1 MKKCLGLGGWACLES
16 CPFRAEGTF
25 KVNNSARSRRVAV
38 SADGRGLVSQAGAV
52 LLWETMRVTGL
63 GRGLS
68 AALEQWRTP
77 RAVHDPG
84 KIIADLAAAV
94 VLGGDC
100 LADIAVLREQPDLAG
115 LVASDPVVS
124 RLVSALAAD
133 GPRAPAAIRA
143 ARAAAR
149 ERAWALAGDAAPGAD
164 GNLVTVDLDA
174 TIVIAHSEKQE
185 AAPSWKKTFGHH
197 PMTAWADHGEAGNGE
212 PLALV
217 LRPGN
222 AGSNTAADHIET
234 ARLAIAQLP
243 ERLRHT
249 VLIRA
254 DSGGGT
260 HEFLTWLTARSR
272 RLHYS
277 VGMTITEAIGNAIGK
292 VPADAWTPAYDG
304 GGQVRKGAW
313 VADITGLLDTGSWPA
328 GMRVIVRKERPH
340 PGAQLRFTDIDGHRF
355 TAFATDTSKGQ
366 LADLE
371 LRHRRRARCED
382 RIRCA
387 KDTGLRNLPLKG
399 YAQNQV
405 WCEIVAL
412 ACDLL
417 AWTQML
423 ALTGTARRWEPK
435 RLRLRVFAVAGRLAR
450 SGRRLRL
457 RLADR
462 WPWAGQITV
471 AVTRLQA
478 LPSG

>member
-1 MKKCLGLGGWACLES
+1 VK
-16 CPFRAEGTF
+16 
-25 KVNNSARSRRVAV
+25 NSARGSRVAV

-63 GRGLS
+63 ARGLS
-68 AALEQWRTP
+68 EGLGRWRAP

-84 KIIADLAAAV
+84 KIVADLAAAV
-94 VLGGDC
+94 ALGGDC
-100 LADIAVLREQPDLAG
+100 LADIAVLREQPELAG
-115 LVASDPVVS
+115 PVASDPVVS
-124 RLVSALAAD
+124 RLVSQLAGD
-133 GPRAPAAIRA
+133 LPRALKAIRA

-164 GNLVTVDLDA
+164 GGLVTVDLDA
-174 TIVIAHSEKQE
+174 TIVISHSEKQD
-185 AAPSWKKTFGHH
+185 AAPTWKKTFGFH

-212 PLALV
+212 PLALM
-217 LRPGN
+217 LRAGN

-234 ARLAIAQLP
+234 TRLALAQLP
-243 ERLRHT
+243 RRLRRKA
-249 VLIRA
+249 LIRA

-260 HEFLTWLTARSR
+260 REFLKWLAAPSR
-272 RLHYS
+272 RLRYS
-277 VGMTITEAIGNAIGK
+277 AGMTITGEMQAAVLK
-292 VPADAWTPAYDG
+292 VPQDAWTPAYDG
-304 GGQVRKGAW
+304 DGRVRDGAW
-313 VADITGLLDTGSWPA
+313 VADITGLLDLDGWPA

-340 PGAQLRFTDIDGHRF
+340 PGAQLRFTDVDGHRF
-355 TAFATDTSKGQ
+355 TAFATDAKKGQ

-399 YAQNQV
+399 FAQNQV

-423 ALTGTARRWEPK
+423 AMAGSARRWEPK
-435 RLRLRVFAVAGRLAR
+435 RLRLRVFSVAGRLVR
-450 SGRRLRL
+450 GSRRLRL
-457 RLADR
+457 RLAER
-462 WPWAGQITV
+462 WPWAFEITA

>member
-1 MKKCLGLGGWACLES
+1 M
-16 CPFRAEGTF
+16 
-25 KVNNSARSRRVAV
+25 V
-38 SADGRGLVSQAGAV
+38 SADGRGLISQAGAV

-63 GRGLS
+63 ARDLSSGL
-68 AALEQWRTP
+68 ARWRAP

-84 KIIADLAAAV
+84 KVVTDLAAV
-94 VLGGDC
+94 VALGGDC
-100 LADIAVLREQPDLAG
+100 LADVAVLREQPELAG

-124 RLVSALAAD
+124 RLVSQLAGD
-133 GPRAPAAIRA
+133 LPRALKAVRA
-143 ARAAAR
+143 ARAG
-149 ERAWALAGDAAPGAD
+149 EAAPGAD
-164 GNLVTVDLDA
+164 GGLVTVDLDA
-174 TIVIAHSEKQE
+174 TIVIAHSEKQD
-185 AAPSWKKTFGHH
+185 AAPTWKKTFGFH
-197 PMTAWADHGEAGNGE
+197 PMTAWADHGAAGSGE
-212 PLALV
+212 PLAIL

-234 ARLAIAQLP
+234 ARLALAQLP
-243 ERLRHT
+243 RRPRRRA
-249 VLIRA
+249 LIRA

-260 HEFLTWLTARSR
+260 REFLTWLTAPSR
-272 RLHYS
+272 RLRYS
-277 VGMTITEAIGNAIGK
+277 AGMTITEDMQAAILQA
-292 VPADAWTPAYDG
+292 PQDAWTPACDG
-304 GGQVRKGAW
+304 DGQVREGAW
-313 VADITGLLDTGSWPA
+313 VADITGLLELEGWPA

-340 PGAQLRFTDIDGHRF
+340 PGAQLRFTDVDGHRF
-355 TAFATDTSKGQ
+355 TAFATDAKKGQ

-399 YAQNQV
+399 FAQNQV

-423 ALTGTARRWEPK
+423 AMAGSARRWEPK
-435 RLRLRVFAVAGRLAR
+435 RLRLRVFSVAGRLVR
-450 SGRRLRL
+450 GSRRLRL
-457 RLADR
+457 RLAER
-462 WPWAGQITV
+462 WPWAFEITA